1 MSYVPVPIIKKK
13 AITHRSGRGF
23 RKRLHRALFQETVRQ
38 FLENK
43 IITHNT
49 AEFITPEGDVI
60 DLPIEIQFVNPLLEQ
75 QDVKIRELT
84 NSDDFSTFFD
94 PVPDNTEKEIR
105 ELTRRRHKVL
115 TSIDLV
121 DIDTD
126 SDAETI
132 VPSDK
137 KSETEVVVL
146 SD

>member
-1 MSYVPVPIIKKK
+1 MSHVPVPIIKKK
-13 AITHRSGRGF
+13 AITHRSGRRF
-23 RKRLHRALFQETVRQ
+23 RERKYRALFQETVRQ

-43 IITHNT
+43 IITHNK

-60 DLPIEIQFVNPLLEQ
+60 DLPIEIQFVNPPPEQ
-75 QDVKIRELT
+75 QDQKIRELT

-94 PVPDNTEKEIR
+94 RVLDNTEKEIR

-115 TSIDLV
+115 TGIDLI

-126 SDAETI
+126 SDTETI

-137 KSETEVVVL
+137 ESETEVIVL